1 MVGLGTVIIRVGTG
15 GVVLVGVVVDIS
27 GNMVNRISSC
37 LYENSVVLLP
47 SRVKP
52 LFIQMCRNVRKKTCR
67 IT

>member
-37 LYENSVVLLP
+37 LCEIGSVALLP
-47 SRVKP
+47 LRVKP
-52 LFIQMCRNVRKKTCR
+52 LFL
-67 IT
+67 